1 VKESDNMEITREL
14 RKWIDGSG
22 TDGDRN
28 VYSWQRRELLRL
40 ADEIDGMFD
49 RTCAQQEAALQNTI
63 DQLAEARG
71 FADRVGEAV
80 NNGEDVTLFGVDYTP
95 STDFDNPTIE
105 LYNRTIRRMLGE
117 VKHLRDVMLERANS
131 ESNKALRAELYK
143 VESERDEIISQLRK
157 LTGDIYDA
165 RDSAEERRS

>member
-1 VKESDNMEITREL
+1 MKESDNVEITYEL
-14 RKWIDGSG
+14 RKWIDGRDP
-22 TDGDRN
+22 DGDCN
-28 VYSWQRRELLRL
+28 VYGWQRRELLRL

-63 DQLAEARG
+63 DKLAEARG

-95 STDFDNPTIE
+95 STNFDNPTIE
-105 LYNRTIRRMLGE
+105 LYNRTIRGMLGE
-117 VKHLRDVMLERANS
+117 VKHLRDVMLDRVNS

-143 VESERDEIISQLRK
+143 VESERDEIIRQLRK

-165 RDSAEERRS
+165 WDNTDERRS